1 MSLVNQ
7 PATLVSAA
15 IYLLVVL
22 GIGVWSVRRTRTSKD
37 FFIAGQDLGLVVT
50 ALATM
55 ASALSGFAFVG
66 GPGLTYQMGLSAL
79 FIFIPIGYSSGLLC
93 WGLAKR
99 LRLLSA
105 VRETF
110 TVPDAILHRYD
121 SRTASGLAAL
131 AVLVGT
137 VGYLGAQVLAAGIL
151 LDSILGLQTIFGQWS
166 LHVGVAI
173 GLMVI
178 LFYAVAGGMVAGV
191 YTDLFQGTVMVG
203 AAIAVFF
210 YAMKSGGGLASITT
224 AIATS
229 EQFGPRFL
237 DPLGNVPL
245 YTAAGFFFVF
255 GVGVLGQ
262 PHMLHKFYMLDD
274 PRKLKWIPLVF
285 GTTQGLCFL
294 VWIGIGIAVPALVAT
309 DQMPAL
315 SNPDEATPLF
325 LLQFVPKV
333 LAGIVFAGILAAI
346 MSTADSF
353 VNIGSAALVR
363 DLPKALGWRVHDELF
378 WGRWAVVGIG
388 VLSAVVALAYG
399 DLIALLG
406 TFAYGTFAAALAP
419 ALAVGLNW
427 KRVTPLAAS
436 ASIMVGMVLNLSLE
450 FLAKQT
456 YWSWLPRPP
465 LPDGVLPSAV
475 ALSASFLTLFV
486 VTWVS
491 GRSRESSIAED
502 VALVMDL

>member
-1 MSLVNQ
+1 MPLLNQ
-7 PATLVSAA
+7 PATLVSAS

-22 GIGVWSVRRTRTSKD
+22 GIGVWSARRTRTSKD

-50 ALATM
+50 ALATT

-110 TVPDAILHRYD
+110 TVPDAIFHRYE

-137 VGYLGAQVLAAGIL
+137 IGYLGAQLLAAGVL
-151 LDSILGLQTIFGQWS
+151 LDSILGLQLVFGHWG

-173 GLMVI
+173 GLLVV
-178 LFYAVAGGMVAGV
+178 LTYAVAGGMVAGV
-191 YTDLFQGTVMVG
+191 YTDLFQGAVMVG
-203 AAIAVFF
+203 AAVSVFF
-210 YAMKSGGGLASITT
+210 YAMKSGGGLASITA
-224 AIATS
+224 AIAAS
-229 EQFGPRFL
+229 DQFGSEFL

-245 YTAAGFFFVF
+245 STAAGFFFVF

-285 GTTQGLCFL
+285 GSTQGLCFL
-294 VWIGIGIAVPALVAT
+294 VWIGIGLVVPALVAT
-309 DQMPAL
+309 GQVPAL

-325 LLQFVPKV
+325 LLRFAPKV

-363 DLPKALGWRVHDELF
+363 DLPKALGRRVHNELA
-378 WGRWAVVGIG
+378 WGRWAVIGIG
-388 VLSAVVALAYG
+388 VLSAVVALVYG

-436 ASIMVGMVLNLSLE
+436 ASILVGMVLNLGLE

-456 YWSWLPRPP
+456 LWSWLPRSP
-465 LPDGVLPSAV
+465 LPGGVLPSAV

-486 VTWVS
+486 VTWIS
-491 GRSRESSIAED
+491 GRSRESSVAED